1 MEYNNLKSLLV
12 QINRAA
18 LKGSNDVRI
27 SMSDAQK
34 VHTEISLLLLELK
47 EGKKTEPLT
56 IDGGQFDA

>member
-47 EGKKTEPLT
+47 EGKKTETLT

>member
-27 SMSDAQK
+27 SMNDAQK
-34 VHTEISLLLLELK
+34 IHTEISLLLLELK
-47 EGKKTEPLT
+47 EGKKTETLT

>member
-27 SMSDAQK
+27 SMKDAQK
-34 VHTEISLLLLELK
+34 VHTEVSLLLLELK
-47 EGKKTEPLT
+47 EGKKTETLT

>member
-27 SMSDAQK
+27 SMNDAQK

-47 EGKKTEPLT
+47 EGKKTETLT

>member
-1 MEYNNLKSLLV
+1 M

-47 EGKKTEPLT
+47 EGKKTETLT

>member
-27 SMSDAQK
+27 SISDAQK

-47 EGKKTEPLT
+47 EGKKTETLT